1 MDTLKA
7 EAFQSYGY
15 TESGAFQSY
24 GYTESGGIP
33 VLWIH

>member
-7 EAFQSYGY
+7 EGFQSYGY

-33 VLWIH
+33 VPWIH